1 MAEEQRRDD
10 ELAAF
15 TDALLDHAQAEE
27 GKRPPLS
34 DNPPLADVVK
44 ILARTLGHQPTP
56 AHLRSRVRRCVAAE
70 WSKPQPSLGQRLR
83 DLTGPF
89 GQPRYRWAW
98 AAVAA
103 MVVVAIAAALILP
116 TGPGQTTGTLV
127 GEIDATT
134 LVIIL
139 ALLAAA
145 AAVAAW
151 LASRRR

>member
-15 TDALLDHAQAEE
+15 TDALVGDVQTEM
-27 GKRPPLS
+27 GDRPPLS
-34 DNPPLADVVK
+34 DVVEM
-44 ILARTLGHQPTP
+44 LARTLGHQPPP
-56 AHLRSRVRRCVAAE
+56 AYLRSRVRRCVTAE
-70 WSKPQPSLGQRLR
+70 WSKPRTSLGQRLR
-83 DLTGPF
+83 DLVGPF

-116 TGPGQTTGTLV
+116 AIPEQTTGTLV
-127 GEIDATT
+127 GEVDAVT
-134 LVIIL
+134 LVVIL
-139 ALLAAA
+139 ALLL
-145 AAVAAW
+145 AAVAVAVW

>member
-1 MAEEQRRDD
+1 MVEEQRRDD

-15 TDALLDHAQAEE
+15 TDALLDDAQAEE

-34 DNPPLADVVK
+34 KTVER
-44 ILARTLGHQPTP
+44 LARTLGHRPPP
-56 AHLRSRVRRCVAAE
+56 AHLRSRVRRCVTAE
-70 WSKPQPSLGQRLR
+70 WSKPRTSLGQRLR
-83 DLTGPF
+83 DLAGPF

-103 MVVVAIAAALILP
+103 MVVVAIATALILP
-116 TGPGQTTGTLV
+116 IGPGQTTGTLV
-127 GEIDATT
+127 GEIDATA

-139 ALLAAA
+139 ALLAATV
-145 AAVAAW
+145 AVAAW